1 MSQNK
6 VTVLG
11 NEGANSVETTSY
23 LLEDDNG
30 DKVIIDSSIYTY
42 NKLVET
48 DEIDNISDIMITHSH
63 MDHVGGVPAII
74 QYKID
79 NNQPLNIIGG
89 SDLKSVL
96 NNMGMKDILTD
107 SKYKDIIK
115 LSTFKQNETKLEKV
129 GILPFRVKHTSET
142 IGKKTEFGTLESYG
156 FALKSG
162 NGKYTVITGDTS
174 EIITPDFLNK
184 QLAEK
189 IGQDI
194 SFDDIQT
201 IFQDVGETGNEMNGE
216 PAPGFVHSN
225 AYFIESENISKYKG
239 IHVPISKLNALEEKH
254 GIKLSRAEPGEVL
267 DLNTNE
273 TTIEE
278 KHQLSPSK
286 IAAIEERMQE
296 NLTVEKEIDG
306 EIITSTHNVIEGNV
320 LTNPTAEFIT
330 KLSNDF
336 LEGNDSRFK
345 DISIIEIDESTT
357 DLAVIIENALVQK
370 RYYEG
375 QRFNPNN
382 EAVND
387 KLPFIKKLNLSFHC
401 STPGLEKKVF
411 MISKKSIGLRV
422 DNDIGKDFGSDFDIA
437 NSQGEVK
444 KKKEEVTQTTSN
456 KIK

>member
-1 MSQNK
+1 MSQSK

-23 LLEDDNG
+23 LLEDDKG

-48 DEIDNISDIMITHSH
+48 NEIDNISDIMITHSH
-63 MDHVGGVPAII
+63 MDHVGGLPAII

-89 SDLKSVL
+89 TDLKSVL
-96 NNMGMKDILTD
+96 NNMGMKDVLTD

-156 FALKSG
+156 FALKSE

-174 EIITPDFLNK
+174 EIITPEFLNK
-184 QLAEK
+184 QLSEK
-189 IGQDI
+189 IGQEI

-254 GIKLSRAEPGEVL
+254 GIELSRAEPGEVL

-306 EIITSTHNVIEGNV
+306 EIITSTHNVIEGNI

-382 EAVND
+382 EAVNE
-387 KLPFIKKLNLSFHC
+387 KLPFIKKLNLSFNC
-401 STPGLEKKVF
+401 STPELEKRVL

-437 NSQGEVK
+437 NSQGEI
-444 KKKEEVTQTTSN
+444 KKKEAKKQVTSN
-456 KIK
+456 NMK